1 MYIAGG
7 FKSSTK
13 TVNELLLKCQ
23 SQYSRPVSAITV
35 NSLLELL
42 NHKDEVNVQKLVKC
56 FLKGKYIQSAYEVLN
71 S

>member
-7 FKSSTK
+7 FKSSIK

-23 SQYSRPVSAITV
+23 AQYSRPVSAITV

-42 NHKDEVNVQKLVKC
+42 KYKNEVTVEKIVKS
-56 FLKGKYIQSAYEVLN
+56 FLKGKFIQSAYEVLN